1 MAAIE
6 LKFKVGDTAPAFTVE
21 TNGGNTVSLKDFS
34 GKPVVLYFYPKDDT
48 PGCTKQACGIRDAW
62 KDFKN
67 KGAEVLGVSID
78 PVKKHDKFVEKYDLP
93 FTLLADTNRQIVEA
107 YGVWGLKK
115 FMGKEY
121 MGTHRVTFL
130 IGPDGIIQ
138 NIWPTVNPEEH
149 AADVLAALAS
159 ASV

>member
-6 LKFKVGDTAPAFTVE
+6 LKLKVGDTAPAFTVE

>member
-6 LKFKVGDTAPAFTVE
+6 LKLKVGDTAPAFKVE

>member
-6 LKFKVGDTAPAFTVE
+6 LKLKVGDTAPAFTVE

-159 ASV
+159 A